1 LEASKTLSFD
11 RLPRFQFAGM
21 TMTSPLEGKHPAGSF
36 PAIHSLFEQGQLH
49 LLRLLHKQLVP
60 HPGYADR
67 GINFAG

>member
-1 LEASKTLSFD
+1 
-11 RLPRFQFAGM
+11 M
-21 TMTSPLEGKHPAGSF
+21 IMTSPLEGKHPAGSF

-60 HPGYADR
+60 HPGYADW